1 MVLVLAAASFGQS
14 GQSWKGF
21 YVGANVGGVKSNSDA
36 FTYTAFSPTGY
47 FATTSIPA
55 IAAVGAPQRLD
66 PSGFTGGGQFGYNFQ
81 GGHWVLGF
89 EADFGGM
96 SLDST
101 KTGSATYPCCAP
113 TAFTVTQSVNTSWL
127 ITARPRLGITH
138 GPVMLYGT
146 GGLAV
151 TNVNYQAVFTDTFAT
166 AHENGGVK
174 ELRTGFTGGGG
185 VEFQVGR
192 RWSVKGEY
200 LYANF
205 GQVATTSTNLTAF
218 TPAIPFPTNIFVHK
232 DDLSANMF
240 RFGFNYR
247 F

>member
-1 MVLVLAAASFGQS
+1 VNRFFLRSCAMVLVLAAASFGQS

-146 GGLAV
+146 GGL
-151 TNVNYQAVFTDTFAT
+151 
-166 AHENGGVK
+166 
-174 ELRTGFTGGGG
+174 
-185 VEFQVGR
+185 QVGR